1 MPASLR
7 SASLKLQ
14 LVSMEDLDRVMEIE
28 RQVFT
33 APWSRESYA
42 ELIPQ
47 PVISMWV
54 IKDDANLLGYMLY
67 QLWDG
72 EMELHTIAVDPTCQG
87 QGLGRVLMQ
96 KLFAEAHVRGVH
108 KIYLQVRVS
117 NAAAIKLYESFGF
130 AKLGLRKRYYQDNA
144 EDAHLMCCLLA
155 P

>member
-1 MPASLR
+1 MPESLC

-14 LVSMEDLDRVMEIE
+14 PVSMAELDRVMEIE

-54 IKDDANLLGYMLY
+54 LKNDTDVLGYMLY

-72 EMELHTIAVDPTCQG
+72 EMELHTIAVDPVFQG
-87 QGLGRVLMQ
+87 QGLGRLLMQ
-96 KLFAEAHVRGVH
+96 KLHAEAHSRGVQ

-117 NAAAIKLYESFGF
+117 NQSALRLYERFGF
-130 AKLGLRKRYYQDNA
+130 VKVGLRKRYYQDNA
-144 EDAHLMCCLLA
+144 EDAHLMCCTLA
-155 P
+155 Y